1 MRKTTE
7 NKEFQINVTYTAQ
20 QINEIVSW
28 YIETEMPPIYK
39 NYNFEDD
46 EVADMIEDLAIKT
59 LLDVGSNQLM
69 NEFLNELILS
79 FTDEGEGG

>member
-1 MRKTTE
+1 MRNVIE
-7 NKEFQINVTYTAQ
+7 NKEFQINVTYTAKE
-20 QINEIVSW
+20 INEIVAW

-59 LLDVGSNQLM
+59 LLDVGSNQLI
-69 NEFLNELILS
+69 NDFLNELILN
-79 FTDEGEGG
+79 FTASEEE